1 MRTDLVLPV
10 YSMDNKK
17 ILIIGGS
24 GYIGSFLRQNL
35 PYELS
40 SVDIEWFDKND
51 SINVDFNS
59 LSESYLSEH
68 EVVILLAAHSSVKM
82 CQGDFI
88 NAFNNNVVNFLKL
101 LNKIKSINKR
111 IKFIYAS
118 SSSVYGDVGSNKVD
132 ENYHEFIPHNHYDIT
147 KHIIDLY
154 APKFDISYYGL
165 RFGTVNGY
173 SPILRND
180 VMINSMVYNGIKNKE
195 IKLYIKDI
203 IRPILAINDLSRAI
217 KNIIDTKEDHRGI
230 YNLSSFNGTAEW
242 IANKVSKV
250 LDIPVVEYKIDP
262 NNITNS
268 KLQTKCYNF
277 SIDSSKF
284 MNTFDFKFN
293 ETVENITGD
302 LVSKFNNMTFTSR
315 NEFKQYE

>member
-1 MRTDLVLPV
+1 M
-10 YSMDNKK
+10 KK
-17 ILIIGGS
+17 ILLIGGN
-24 GYIGSFLRQNL
+24 GYIGSRLYYDYSNHYDITILDSCWFNPPIISSTIIEDYNNL
-35 PYELS
+35 SQEFYTQF
-40 SVDIEWFDKND
+40 DI
-51 SINVDFNS
+51 I
-59 LSESYLSEH
+59 
-68 EVVILLAAHSSVKM
+68 ILLAAHSSVKM
-82 CQGDFI
+82 CEGPII
-88 NAFNNNVVNFLKL
+88 NAYNNNVRNFINLLSKL
-101 LNKIKSINKR
+101 NSNQ
-111 IKFIYAS
+111 KFIYAS

-132 ENYHEFIPHNHYDIT
+132 ENYHQFIPHNHYDIT

-203 IRPILAINDLSRAI
+203 IRPILGINDLSRAI
-217 KNIIDTKEDHRGI
+217 KNIIDTKEDHKGI
-230 YNLSSFNGTAEW
+230 YNLSSFDGTAEW

-302 LVSKFNNMTFTSR
+302 LVSNFDNMTFTSR

>member
-1 MRTDLVLPV
+1 LVLPV

-82 CQGDFI
+82 CQGDFM

-118 SSSVYGDVGSNKVD
+118 SSSVYGMTGDLVVD
-132 ENYHEFIPHNHYDIT
+132 EKYSSFIPYNNYDTT
-147 KHIIDLY
+147 KHMIDVY
-154 APKFDISYYGL
+154 SEFSGVEYYGL

-173 SPILRND
+173 SPIMRSD
-180 VMINSMVYNGIKNKE
+180 VMINSMTSSALNTKKIE
-195 IKLYIKDI
+195 LYVKDTL
-203 IRPILAINDLSRAI
+203 RPILGINDLTSAI
-217 KNIIDTKEDHRGI
+217 VKIIDEPKDLRGH
-230 YNLSSFNGTAEW
+230 YNLASFNSTSEK
-242 IANKVSKV
+242 IAMGVSKITGAEIV
-250 LDIPVVEYKIDP
+250 EMESPNKIP
-262 NNITNS
+262 TNKLES
-268 KLQTKCYNF
+268 KNYNF
-277 SIDSSKF
+277 SINCDKF
-284 MNTFDFKFN
+284 INNFDFKFE
-293 ETVENITGD
+293 ETIESITKGIVDNFDNIKLTRRDNIIEYG
-302 LVSKFNNMTFTSR
+302 L
-315 NEFKQYE
+315 